1 MGHEFADRARVT
13 IPPPLTLVVSLILG
27 LLLHR
32 IFPVCIVSAS
42 LPVRLLIAAPLLL
55 GYGVITA
62 LSVRMMLAK
71 NTALTPH
78 RSTTTVI
85 SEGPFSLTRNPLY
98 LSVLMLYAG
107 IAVLVNAVWMLCL
120 LPVMLVALDRG
131 AVIHEEEYLE
141 RKFGDQYLEYKRRV
155 RRWI

>member
-1 MGHEFADRARVT
+1 MENEFVDHARVT
-13 IPPPLTLVVSLILG
+13 IPPPLTLVVALIVG

-32 IFPVCIVSAS
+32 IFPVYMMSAS
-42 LPVRLLIAAPLLL
+42 LPFRLLIAAPLLL

-62 LSVRMMLAK
+62 LSVRMMLAR
-71 NTALTPH
+71 NTALPPH
-78 RSTTTVI
+78 RSTTTLI

-120 LPVMLVALDRG
+120 LPVMLLALDRG

-141 RKFGDQYLEYKRRV
+141 RKFGDQYLDYKRKV

>member
-1 MGHEFADRARVT
+1 VGNEFVDHARVT

-27 LLLHR
+27 LLLHQV
-32 IFPVCIVSAS
+32 FPVGMMSAS
-42 LPVRLLIAAPLLL
+42 LPIRLLIAAPLLL
-55 GYGVITA
+55 GYGVLNFLSIRLMLAGGTA
-62 LSVRMMLAK
+62 LV
-71 NTALTPH
+71 PH
-78 RSTTTVI
+78 RSTTAVI

-107 IAVLVNAVWMLCL
+107 IAVLVNEVWMLCL

>member
-1 MGHEFADRARVT
+1 MENEFVDHARVT
-13 IPPPLTLVVSLILG
+13 IPPPLTLVVSLIVG

-32 IFPVCIVSAS
+32 VFPVCMMSAS
-42 LPVRLLIAAPLLL
+42 WPVRLLIAAPLLL
-55 GYGVITA
+55 GYGVVTA
-62 LSVRMMLAK
+62 LSIRMMLAR
-71 NTALTPH
+71 NTALAPH

-85 SEGPFSLTRNPLY
+85 SEGPFRLTRNPLY

-107 IAVLVNAVWMLCL
+107 IAILVNEVWMLCL

-131 AVIHEEEYLE
+131 AVKHEEEYLE
-141 RKFGDQYLEYKRRV
+141 RKFGDQYLEYKRSV

>member
-1 MGHEFADRARVT
+1 MENEFVDHARVT
-13 IPPPLTLVVSLILG
+13 IPPPLTLVVSLVVG

-32 IFPVCIVSAS
+32 VFPVSIISAS
-42 LPVRLLIAAPLLL
+42 LPVRALVAAPLLL

-62 LSVRMMLAK
+62 LSIRLMLAS
-71 NTALTPH
+71 NTAVPPH
-78 RSTTTVI
+78 RSTTTLI
-85 SEGPFSLTRNPLY
+85 SAGPFSLTRNPLY

-107 IAVLVNAVWMLCL
+107 IAVLVNEVLMLCL

-141 RKFGDQYLEYKRRV
+141 RKFGDRYLEYKRRV